1 MNLNEIVRKELLS
14 EQGKKSDVIRKLIR
28 DIIIV
33 FKNEEEGEFFLPE
46 YFKERQEML
55 YDFMTMG
62 ETFTLELTIE
72 INDEIDTFKVNGESY
87 YSEGTIVVK
96 IEYNQKNKNKILY
109 DLIGELNELVA
120 HELRHIDQN
129 IGGTFV
135 SRSYRGKDSV
145 KYYTQLKELDA
156 QVFGF
161 KRLSEL
167 TRRPFDEVAINWF
180 ETHRDIHQLNDKGIK
195 KVLNK
200 LFEFEKY
207 GKITN

>member
-1 MNLNEIVRKELLS
+1 MNLKEIVRKELLS

-87 YSEGTIVVK
+87 YTEGSIV
-96 IEYNQKNKNKILY
+96 
-109 DLIGELNELVA
+109 
-120 HELRHIDQN
+120 LR
-129 IGGTFV
+129 
-135 SRSYRGKDSV
+135 
-145 KYYTQLKELDA
+145 
-156 QVFGF
+156 
-161 KRLSEL
+161 
-167 TRRPFDEVAINWF
+167 
-180 ETHRDIHQLNDKGIK
+180 
-195 KVLNK
+195 
-200 LFEFEKY
+200 
-207 GKITN
+207 

>member
-1 MNLNEIVRKELLS
+1 MNLKKIVRKELLS

-62 ETFTLELTIE
+62 ETFTLELNIE

-129 IGGTFV
+129 IAGTFV
-135 SRSYRGKDSV
+135 SRSYRGKDNV
-145 KYYTQLKELDA
+145 KYYTQPKELDA

-161 KRLSEL
+161 KRLSGL
-167 TRRPFDEVAINWF
+167 TRRPFEEVAINWF
-180 ETHRDIHQLNDKGIK
+180 ETHRDIHQLDDKGIK